1 MEGLWWEN
9 VHKAAS
15 GLRNAIQLIQ
25 LIFDHKPVCTSLCVP
40 QIHLGDREGT
50 VNILRYEPVCS
61 GPSNVLHRGH
71 SAVTARRCRWVLPV
85 SKVNPRWWK
94 YINFLVLSCC
104 YEEILLIFRQSRDW
118 MQTVR
123 HVQSAWLYYLSTV
136 MQKAWRERNPQA
148 RIRAAYQAI
157 EINHEWVPH
166 LPIKVELINVM

>member
-61 GPSNVLHRGH
+61 GPSNILHRGH
-71 SAVTARRCRWVLPV
+71 SAVTARRCRWVLPL
-85 SKVNPRWWK
+85 SKVNPSIYWISCSLLLLWRDFVD
-94 YINFLVLSCC
+94 IQTEQGLDANSETCSVSLTLLSF
-104 YEEILLIFRQSRDW
+104 YSDAEGLEGEKSSSQNQSSLPG
-118 MQTVR
+118 
-123 HVQSAWLYYLSTV
+123 H
-136 MQKAWRERNPQA
+136 RNQP
-148 RIRAAYQAI
+148 RVSPTPTY
-157 EINHEWVPH
+157 
-166 LPIKVELINVM
+166 